1 MVRVLLTVKLSS
13 FSLKYIFKDDKEI
26 SSDHII
32 LFVLK
37 NWLPVLSQ
45 KHFEISIP
53 DFYIIIIL
61 LILLSFLFRI
71 DQLVQEMES
80 FKKEQGQIVNSN
92 EKVLII

>member
-13 FSLKYIFKDDKEI
+13 FFLKYIFKDDKEI
-26 SSDHII
+26 NII

-92 EKVLII
+92 EKVIII

>member
-13 FSLKYIFKDDKEI
+13 FFLKYIFKDDKEI
-26 SSDHII
+26 NII

-37 NWLPVLSQ
+37 NWLPALSQ
-45 KHFEISIP
+45 KNFEISIP
-53 DFYIIIIL
+53 DFYIIIIS